1 MKWQNRDRK
10 LTKRNKNKKQDRY
23 FKERGNKDSQEKIS
37 FARLQKELRKAEQ
50 EELYED
56 N

>member
-10 LTKRNKNKKQDRY
+10 LTKRRKNKKQDKY
-23 FKERGNKDSQEKIS
+23 FKERRHRDSDEKIL
-37 FARLQKELRKAEQ
+37 FAKLQKRIRKAEE

-56 N
+56 Y

>member
-10 LTKRNKNKKQDRY
+10 LTKRHKNKKQDKY
-23 FKERGNKDSQEKIS
+23 FKERRHRDSDEKIL
-37 FARLQKELRKAEQ
+37 FAKLQKRIRKAE
-50 EELYED
+50 EVELYED

>member
-10 LTKRNKNKKQDRY
+10 LTKRSNNKKQDKY
-23 FKERGNKDSQEKIS
+23 FKERGNKDSQKKIS
-37 FARLQKELRKAEQ
+37 FARLQRELKKAEQ

>member
-10 LTKRNKNKKQDRY
+10 LNKRHKNKKQDKF
-23 FKERGNKDSQEKIS
+23 FKEKGKKHSQRKIHLS
-37 FARLQKELRKAEQ
+37 RLQRELRKAEQ
-50 EELYED
+50 EEVYED

>member
-10 LTKRNKNKKQDRY
+10 LTKRHKNKKQDRF
-23 FKERGNKDSQEKIS
+23 FKERGKKDSEKKIYFS
-37 FARLQKELRKAEQ
+37 RLQKELRRAEQ
-50 EELYED
+50 DETYED